1 MVFSIAPDVFE
12 VLPSLCVGL
21 VVAEEVH
28 TDIQHLPAA
37 DTLLD
42 EAVADAEKRLVGMHA
57 SDDPRIKPYRE
68 AFHALGMSPSRYPSS
83 NLALLKRIA
92 KGKGLW
98 RVNPIVDLGNAISIA
113 YALPLGA
120 HAVDKN
126 DVLELRFSRN
136 DDTFIAL
143 GEQEVDSTLAPGELV
158 YAVGTKVQTRRWTWR
173 QSECGKVDAGTSRI
187 LFPLDGFIGCNDGV
201 VRQACY
207 ELASYLHKYFGAQT
221 EVYLLDA
228 TCPYI

>member
-1 MVFSIAPDVFE
+1 
-12 VLPSLCVGL
+12 
-21 VVAEEVH
+21 
-28 TDIQHLPAA
+28 
-37 DTLLD
+37 
-42 EAVADAEKRLVGMHA
+42 
-57 SDDPRIKPYRE
+57 
-68 AFHALGMSPSRYPSS
+68 MSPSRYPSS

-120 HAVDKN
+120 HAVDKS
-126 DVLELRFSRN
+126 DVLELRFSHN
-136 DDTFIAL
+136 DDTFVAL
-143 GEQEVDSTLAPGELV
+143 GEQEVDPTLAPGELV

-173 QSECGKVDAGTSRI
+173 QSECGKVDAGASRI

-221 EVYLLDA
+221 EVYLTGRDVSMHINGCTSSFHAIFSASWEQHHRVFRPHLTPQDSMR
-228 TCPYI
+228 YRERLH